1 MFSAKRLACR
11 FAPMDVLADILI
23 PVASILVPTAIAI
36 WLARAERK
44 RGDESRYFERRRQAA
59 EPVVLALAHFVS
71 LDPLAESM
79 QSELRDLR
87 GRIAVYRSSLR
98 ASDLL
103 SGDWLALRHAD
114 GMRKW
119 ATAVDLVQESGGNPD
134 AELVSQ
140 AIEPGHVWA
149 NETIEL
155 FSSWLAGVATDMDL
169 QQDGAR
175 MLERQGSSNS
185 ATITP

>member
-1 MFSAKRLACR
+1 
-11 FAPMDVLADILI
+11 MDVLADIGI

-44 RGDESRYFERRRQAA
+44 RGDESRYLERRRQAA

-71 LDPLAESM
+71 LDPLSEPM
-79 QSELRDLR
+79 QPELRDLR

-98 ASDLL
+98 KSDLL
-103 SGDWLALRHAD
+103 SGDWLALRHVD

-119 ATAVDLVQESGGNPD
+119 ATAVDLIQESGGNPD
-134 AELVSQ
+134 AELIFNAV
-140 AIEPGHVWA
+140 EPGHVWA

-155 FSSWLAGVATDMDL
+155 FSSWLAGVITDLDL
-169 QQDGAR
+169 QRDGAR
-175 MLERQGSSNS
+175 MLEQQRSDSIS
-185 ATITP
+185 RSTAA